1 MLMDFSKLKNRFKFS
16 ENGLSL
22 SEKFILCLPHQALSL
37 SSVLIHNVYIKY
49 YTDLVGLKPS
59 YVSLIYFIFNVWN
72 MLNDPVFGVFLDK
85 MKYRPKRGKYV
96 YVMRV
101 TVPFMVLMLVMM
113 LFASPSWSDMTIF
126 GFLLLALFIYDTA
139 GTFFVISANSYVLLA
154 APTKE
159 ERVDIS
165 VIGGYVANIVSF
177 FATLIPTLLLV
188 GDTKNNRFLV
198 IGLLLLVV
206 SVNSAIY
213 IFAVIKLKDRPEL
226 YEVGDGSEIAINPK
240 TLWVDIK
247 SIITMRPFWCSFF
260 YTITGFAPQA
270 VYFTAFLYY
279 MDYVVKSTGFEA
291 TLADVVPMLFI
302 FAIYPMIGNLIKNKG
317 IKKSMFISMI
327 PYIAGYVI
335 LYFSHTWYLVLLA
348 YIPIMFGRIT
358 NMTAAS
364 ILNATIIDDNEER
377 SSIRK
382 PGLFTAITAVLSA
395 PLAGLQLII
404 FSTIIERYGYQT
416 GGVEQSIRAIQG
428 IRIATAV
435 IPILF
440 CLVGI
445 IPLILLPYNLKK
457 EKALSTFSKYRRCGE

>member
-126 GFLLLALFIYDTA
+126 WLFYYWLSLSMTPLAL
-139 GTFFVISANSYVLLA
+139 FFVISANSYVLLA

-177 FATLIPTLLLV
+177 FCYTHSHII
-188 GDTKNNRFLV
+188 
-198 IGLLLLVV
+198 IG
-206 SVNSAIY
+206 
-213 IFAVIKLKDRPEL
+213 R
-226 YEVGDGSEIAINPK
+226 
-240 TLWVDIK
+240 
-247 SIITMRPFWCSFF
+247 
-260 YTITGFAPQA
+260 
-270 VYFTAFLYY
+270 
-279 MDYVVKSTGFEA
+279 
-291 TLADVVPMLFI
+291 
-302 FAIYPMIGNLIKNKG
+302 
-317 IKKSMFISMI
+317 
-327 PYIAGYVI
+327 
-335 LYFSHTWYLVLLA
+335 
-348 YIPIMFGRIT
+348 
-358 NMTAAS
+358 
-364 ILNATIIDDNEER
+364 
-377 SSIRK
+377 
-382 PGLFTAITAVLSA
+382 
-395 PLAGLQLII
+395 
-404 FSTIIERYGYQT
+404 
-416 GGVEQSIRAIQG
+416 
-428 IRIATAV
+428 
-435 IPILF
+435 
-440 CLVGI
+440 
-445 IPLILLPYNLKK
+445 
-457 EKALSTFSKYRRCGE
+457 